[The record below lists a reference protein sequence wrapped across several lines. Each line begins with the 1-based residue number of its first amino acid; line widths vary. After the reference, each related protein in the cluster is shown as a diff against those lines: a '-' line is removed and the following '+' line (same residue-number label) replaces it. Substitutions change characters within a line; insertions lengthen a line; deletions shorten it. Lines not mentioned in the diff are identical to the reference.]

1 MFIDPDLLLLIPDPS
16 PRSEMDVFNSMEAYR
31 RSIAEWSDLLS
42 QPDTSFREFMQ
53 MTYGSDPAILR
64 RRTALY
70 LRALECARASLDPHT
85 QVWLVG
91 CPSRINWEGHHVDH
105 QGGWYNA
112 TTDESE
118 MTAVVA
124 PRTDAVVHVR
134 NTSPQFPEI
143 SFSLADREPVGK
155 GKAIWAD
162 YVKGA
167 FLSVLDRFPGMESR
181 GADLFVAGDIPIG
194 TGQSSSH
201 ALCVV
206 SVLAAVAVNGLRL
219 PKRAAVICAQEA
231 EWFAGSRT
239 GLGDQTTMIFGKRNR
254 IMASPVIEETTIAPT
269 YVSFP
274 SHYIQVIVDSF
285 TSHRLQGTHNI
296 GYSGR
301 VFAYRIAFPFLLN
314 ALLEVGADAQ
324 TVTQTR
330 YLADIHPDRFLP
342 ELIYRALLR
351 LPRSIHFSEIEMQLD
366 RIRNGLRK
374 LDRDIDIDVRSLR
387 EVYFGDKPCPDS
399 IDLRGVALYGL
410 SECRRSTQWAQL
422 LAEGLYDEAA
432 KLVNLG
438 HDGDRLIEKD
448 SRGNYVP
455 KRHDISDE
463 YLQRLIAD
471 LRSGD
476 EERVRNAQLEYQTG
490 AYCAGHPLLD
500 RMVDVCRENGAAC
513 ASLTGG
519 GLGGVVTVLVE
530 HERFD
535 SLRQSLMQ
543 FYRAEQER
551 SLSEC
556 AAPWFNTIAGMDA
569 AGFREQLTG
578 LWARKCRALDSD
590 KPWEPT
596 AQDRELVDSLIC
608 LAANAAVSPERLP
621 SFHLFLVN
629 ETSQAVRSN
638 HSIDGAGFLHPPA
651 RMSDHKELWE
661 QRTTAELRSQ
671 ESAVVRD
678 KNWEK
683 LERLA
688 LQEQNVAC
696 RRIRLR
702 RDSLPDSDTR
712 ETFLVT
718 GGAGFIGSH
727 LTKRLLEQGQRVIV
741 LDDFNSYYHPFLK
754 YENIRPLLDHAA
766 FELVEGDFRD
776 LDLLE
781 RLFLSRR
788 IDQIVHLGARAGVRP
803 SIQDPQLY
811 VTTNVLGTQNLLEMA
826 RRFSVRNFV
835 YASSSSVYGGSEQYP
850 FSESQPVDH
859 PVSPYAAT
867 KKANE
872 LQASCYHR
880 LYGFPVTG
888 LRFFTVY
895 GPGGRPDMAIR
906 KFIECLSEGKPVPL
920 YGDGSF
926 KRDYT
931 YIDDI
936 INGILGAIRASA
948 GQENWDEIINLGES
962 DTTSVHDLIL
972 LIAGSLGVI
981 RLERDPRQL
990 PDEEISSLIRE
1001 LESRGLVEILPEQ
1014 LGDVPLT
1021 YADISKAENLIGYK
1035 PKTKIAEGIRKTVQW
1050 HRETQNTPPHFD
1062 SWSDAV
1068 GVYVALS
1075 ERAGLDSLG
1084 REKDPLYSE
1093 KDLHDLIQI
1102 RDRIEYLLA
1111 LDRTREILGLRL
1123 LSGIYRVMGEIAAYL
1138 RSDNERPYGMTG
1150 LLVHRRRMEILDRI
1164 HAAAG
1169 RSITAEEESKILGLA
1184 GEVVQICGEREAAVV
1199 VAAAGLGTRIAKEVG
1214 GYGQKHRLFF
1224 GDNMLLLSL
1233 RNMTPYA
1240 GRVVVIAGAENRDEI
1255 AESLERSEINE
1266 DHGFSVEYVIQAE
1279 RLGDGD
1285 AHLTASQALR
1295 DYKGIV
1301 LFVFADAPTKSAQT
1315 ISKMVLLKQALG
1327 SLVPLVIPT
1336 LIRDNPYAPILVAP
1350 DGPDQGQVLWN
1361 WQKADEALFD
1371 QARKARAGRGLL
1383 NVGIFA
1389 AEPEVFAFLQE
1400 FKDGYFHHSERYKS
1414 WLDKLAEWEKQ
1425 GREQNDRPK
1434 PPEFGFADLMKI
1446 LSSRGIAVAVPSLAI
1461 ERDRL
1466 NVNNPEGADQVRELY
1481 RRLCPQARIE
1491 IERREV
1497 VGEVVVRLLDL
1508 DSDGQVIS
1516 VNGIPSYRNYTR
1528 LQFGRNT
1535 DLSSS
1540 EVENA
1545 VRDHIRSLA
1554 ERIESEMGIRV
1565 LRE

>member
-1 MFIDPDLLLLIPDPS
+1 MFIDPDLLLLIPDPG
-16 PRSEMDVFNSMEAYR
+16 PRSEMDIFDSMEAYR
-31 RSIAEWSDLLS
+31 RSIAEWRDLLS
-42 QPDTSFREFMQ
+42 LSDASFREFMQ
-53 MTYGSDPAILR
+53 MTFGSDPTILQR
-64 RRTALY
+64 RAALY
-70 LRALECARASLDPHT
+70 LRALECACASLDSQT

-124 PRTDAVVHVR
+124 PRTDAVVHIR
-134 NTSPQFPEI
+134 NTNSQFPEI
-143 SFSLADREPVGK
+143 SFSPADREPVGK
-155 GKAIWAD
+155 GKTIWAD

-167 FLSVLDRFPGMESR
+167 FLSVLDRFPGIEPK

-219 PKRAAVICAQEA
+219 TKRKAVICAQEA

-239 GLGDQTTMIFGKRNR
+239 GLGDQTTMIFGRRNR
-254 IMASPVIEETTIAPT
+254 IMASPVIEENTIAPT
-269 YVSFP
+269 CVSFP
-274 SHYIQVIVDSF
+274 PHYIPVIVDSF
-285 TSHRLQGTHNI
+285 TSHQLQGAQSI

-301 VFAYRIAFPFLLN
+301 VFAYRIAFPFVLN

-324 TVTQTR
+324 TVARTR

-351 LPRSIHFSEIEMQLD
+351 LPCSIRFTEIEMHID
-366 RIRNGLRK
+366 RIQNSLKRIG
-374 LDRDIDIDVRSLR
+374 RDIDIDVRSLR
-387 EVYFGDKPCPDS
+387 ETYFGNRPCPAS

-410 SECRRSTQWAQL
+410 SECRRSTRWARL
-422 LAEGLYDEAA
+422 LAEGRYDEAA
-432 KLVNLG
+432 RLVNLG
-438 HDGDRLIEKD
+438 HDGDRIIEKD
-448 SRGNYVP
+448 SRGNYAP

-463 YLQRLIAD
+463 YLRNLIAD

-476 EERVRNAQLEYQTG
+476 EQRVRNAQLEYQTG
-490 AYCAGHPLLD
+490 AYGAGHPLLD
-500 RMVDVCRENGAAC
+500 RIVDVCRENGAAC
-513 ASLTGG
+513 ASLTGA

-530 HERFD
+530 QDRFE
-535 SLRQSLMQ
+535 SLKRSLIQ

-556 AAPWFNTIAGMDA
+556 AAQWFCETAGKDA
-569 AGFREQLTG
+569 AGLREQLTE
-578 LWARKCRALDSD
+578 LWARKCRALDSST
-590 KPWEPT
+590 PWEPT
-596 AQDRELVDSLIC
+596 EKDREFTGHLISL
-608 LAANAAVSPERLP
+608 ADNAAVSPERLP
-621 SFHLFLVN
+621 SFHLFLVD
-629 ETSQAVRSN
+629 ETTQAVRRN
-638 HSIDGAGFLHPPA
+638 HSVDGAGFLHPPA
-651 RMSDHKELWE
+651 RPSDHKELWE
-661 QRTTAELRSQ
+661 QRTAAELRSQ
-671 ESAVVRD
+671 ENAAFRD

-683 LERLA
+683 LERHA
-688 LQEQNVAC
+688 LQQRNVAC

-702 RDSLPDSDTR
+702 RNALPDSDTG

-727 LTKRLLEQGQRVIV
+727 LAKRLLEEGHRVIV
-741 LDDFNSYYHPFLK
+741 LDDFNSYYNPFLK
-754 YENIRPLLDHAA
+754 YENIRPMLDHPA
-766 FELVEGDFRD
+766 FELIEGDFRD
-776 LDLLE
+776 LSLLE
-781 RLFLSRR
+781 RIFLSRR

-803 SIQDPQLY
+803 SIQDPPLY
-811 VTTNVLGTQNLLEMA
+811 VTTNILGTQNLLEMA
-826 RRFSVRNFV
+826 RRFSVKNFV

-850 FSESQPVDH
+850 FTETQPVDH
-859 PVSPYAAT
+859 PVSPYAAG

-895 GPGGRPDMAIR
+895 GPGGRPDMAVR
-906 KFIECLSEGKPVPL
+906 KFIESLGQGKPAPL

-936 INGILGAIRASA
+936 IDGILQAIRASA
-948 GQENWDEIINLGES
+948 GRENWNEIINLGEC
-962 DTTSVHDLIL
+962 DTTSVRELIL
-972 LIAGSLGVI
+972 LIADSLGVI
-981 RLERDPRQL
+981 HLESDPKEL
-990 PDEEISSLIRE
+990 PDEEISSLIQE
-1001 LESRGLVEILPEQ
+1001 LQSRGLVEILPEQ

-1021 YADISKAENLIGYK
+1021 CADISKAEQLIGYR

-1050 HRETQNTPPHFD
+1050 HREAESRSPHLE
-1062 SWSDAV
+1062 SWSEAV
-1068 GVYVALS
+1068 RAWILLS

-1084 REKDPLYSE
+1084 CEKDPLYSE
-1093 KDLHDLIQI
+1093 KDLQELLQI
-1102 RDRIEYLLA
+1102 RDRVEHLLA
-1111 LDRTREILGLRL
+1111 LDRTRKTLGLRL
-1123 LSGIYRVMGEIAAYL
+1123 LYGIYCVLGEMAAYL
-1138 RSDNERPYGMTG
+1138 HSDDERPWGMTG

-1169 RSITAEEESKILGLA
+1169 RSITAEEESKILELA
-1184 GEVVQICGEREAAVV
+1184 GEIVQICGEREAAVV

-1240 GRVVVIAGAENRDEI
+1240 KRVVVIVGAENRDEI
-1255 AESLERSEINE
+1255 AESLQRSEINE

-1285 AHLTASQALR
+1285 AHLTASRALR
-1295 DYKGIV
+1295 GYRGIV
-1301 LFVFADAPTKSAQT
+1301 LFIFADAPTKSAQT
-1315 ISKMVLLKQALG
+1315 ISKMVRLKQALG

-1350 DGPDQGQVLWN
+1350 DGPDRGHVLWN
-1361 WQKADEALFD
+1361 WQKADENLFD

-1389 AEPEVFAFLQE
+1389 GEPEVFAFLQE
-1400 FKDGYFHHSERYKS
+1400 LKDGYFCRSEPYKT
-1414 WLDKLAEWEKQ
+1414 WLDKMAEWEKQ
-1425 GREQNDRPK
+1425 GRKQNNRPR
-1434 PPEFGFADLMKI
+1434 PPEFGFADLVKI
-1446 LSSRGIAVAVPSLAI
+1446 LSSRGIAIAAPSLAI

-1466 NVNNPEGADQVRELY
+1466 NVNNPEGADQVREIY
-1481 RRLCPQARIE
+1481 RRLYPQVRVE
-1491 IERREV
+1491 IERREA
-1497 VGEVVVRLLDL
+1497 VGEVVIRLLDL
-1508 DSDGQVIS
+1508 NAEGQVID

-1528 LQFGRNT
+1528 LQFGRDA
-1535 DLSSS
+1535 DLSSP

-1554 ERIESEMGIRV
+1554 ERIEREMGIGV
-1565 LRE
+1565 VWE